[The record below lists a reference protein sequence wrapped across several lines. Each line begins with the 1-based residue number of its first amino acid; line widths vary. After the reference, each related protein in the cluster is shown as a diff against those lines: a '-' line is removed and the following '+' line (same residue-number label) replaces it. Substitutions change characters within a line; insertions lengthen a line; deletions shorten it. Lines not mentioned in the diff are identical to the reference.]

1 MPWDRVDPDVPGRPV
16 IDRASPTDR
25 AFLAMD
31 DDRSPA
37 HFGVILLFGETGG
50 FDVARGRQV
59 LAERVAAVPR
69 LRQRL
74 VRTPFGCGGPIWVDD
89 EDFDIENQVRV
100 VRCAEPGDERAL
112 LDTAYALVST
122 PLARNGPRWSAVFV
136 TGLVEGA
143 VALVV
148 VLHHVLADGVGGL
161 AILAGLADPGPR
173 AQRSPLPRPGVVQS
187 ALDGPADPGP
197 AAPVPRSPLLRPGVV
212 QSAFG
217 GPAGA
222 GPAAPPPRF
231 PQSRPGRV
239 QLALDA
245 LSRRVRAVL
254 GVGTAVRL
262 LRASM
267 AAAGG
272 VSPQRATPCSLLR
285 RTGGRGR
292 PVVVRVPVAS
302 VRAAAHRC
310 GGTTNDAIL
319 VAVASALNRVLRADE
334 EELDTVVIGVP
345 VSGHASG
352 EPARGNM
359 VSPLL
364 VAVPATGDLAQRLR
378 STAGWV
384 RTHKA
389 AAQGPPPIALLGWL
403 FRPLA
408 ALGAYR
414 WYMNHQNRMH
424 TLVSHVRGPSEPI
437 TFAGRQIRSAI
448 PMGVGADGNMT
459 VYFEVFTYAGI
470 VTITAIADPVRFPDL
485 DVLAQAV
492 SDELARMG
500 TLSPGGRL

>member
-1 MPWDRVDPDVPGRPV
+1 MPWGGDDHDVPGHPV
-16 IDRASPTDR
+16 IDRATPTDR

-31 DDRSPA
+31 DERAPA
-37 HFGVILLFGETGG
+37 HFGVILLFDEVDG
-50 FDVARGRQV
+50 FDLAHARQV

-89 EDFDIENQVRV
+89 EDFDVENQVRV

-112 LDTAYALVST
+112 LDTAYALVAT
-122 PLARNGPRWSAVFV
+122 PLPRNGPRWSAVFV
-136 TGLVEGA
+136 TGLADGA

-161 AILAGLADPGPR
+161 AILAGLADPGLDAPPVR
-173 AQRSPLPRPGVVQS
+173 FPLPRPGT
-187 ALDGPADPGP
+187 
-197 AAPVPRSPLLRPGVV
+197 
-212 QSAFG
+212 
-217 GPAGA
+217 
-222 GPAAPPPRF
+222 
-231 PQSRPGRV
+231 V

-245 LSRRVRAVL
+245 LSHRVRAVL
-254 GVGTAVRL
+254 EAGKSVRL

-272 VSPQRATPCSLLR
+272 VSPQRAVPCSLLR
-285 RTGGRGR
+285 RTGGSGR
-292 PVVVRVPVAS
+292 PAVVRVPLAT
-302 VRAAAHRC
+302 VRAAAHCC
-310 GGTTNDAIL
+310 GATANDAIL
-319 VAVASALNRVLRADE
+319 VAVASALNRVLRAGE
-334 EELDTVVIGVP
+334 EPLDAVVIGVP
-345 VSGHASG
+345 VSGHAPG

-364 VAVPATGDLAQRLR
+364 VAVPATGDHAERLR
-378 STAGWV
+378 STANWV
-384 RTHKA
+384 RAHKA

-414 WYMNHQNRMH
+414 WYMNHQHRMH

-437 TFAGRQIRSAI
+437 TFAGCQIRSAI

-459 VYFEVFTYAGI
+459 VYFEVLTYAGT

-492 SDELARMG
+492 SDALDRITEGPQR
-500 TLSPGGRL
+500 